1 MALPDLLKID
11 MGGISPLIDAARA
24 PKETPQSLV
33 KTPAAPKFGEN
44 DVGTME
50 GMLSAGR
57 SRLANF
63 QTQETSF
70 STEKANLTSR
80 LANLTSEQLAYNRQK
95 EEFGAKQRVEESRA
109 NYDNIKKIFDDEIN
123 SPQYKEKQRINKEI
137 AEYQVFAPTEVTA
150 PMLGVLF
157 AAIGATGMLLGGNS
171 KNNAKAALSAMNGMA
186 EGFGEGRRQYDKER
200 KAAFDTNVK
209 LLQTKLSAIK
219 DGLEDARREA
229 VLNKQAADQKVR
241 ETLAVNEAQ
250 FLQENTNKRGLEST
264 IALVNGQLAN
274 INQATNLLSSKISQL
289 TGQLDSKE
297 TQILMRKIDAASRE
311 SEKRIAAEQRQKELE
326 QRQKKLTPVG
336 MQGDNIVMSDELGN
350 ITLVPT
356 GEGFVPKAGIQP
368 RPEPRTPA
376 PRTGK
381 GEGKGQPS
389 SGAGGAVQFRY
400 NSAMVNAGNQ
410 LAIEVANAADLPALA
425 APPAFAEVLTNPSKG
440 LTDAGRAFF
449 SQKITQP
456 ESRAMQQ
463 VFAGMQRAMTTI
475 EASGRPSGATEA
487 AIKEFGKTLPRAGDN
502 KINTYLFLAQTRQVM
517 EILEKDLKAAGATD
531 EQIKQAIEARR
542 EVENVISWTVK
553 DVNRI
558 LSKDGARLVDDRTR
572 DLMKNSQTLGEFNS
586 ELRKKP
592 SEGTPSPQVAK
603 PGEGWSDK
611 DERRLQELEEKARG
625 SQPK

>member
-1 MALPDLLKID
+1 MALPDLLKTN

-24 PKETPQSLV
+24 PKEPQSLV
-33 KTPAAPKFGEN
+33 KMPAAPKFGED

-50 GMLSAGR
+50 GILTAGR
-57 SRLANF
+57 ARLSNL

-95 EEFGAKQRVEESRA
+95 EEFGAKQRVDESRA

-186 EGFGEGRRQYDKER
+186 EGFGKGREQYDKER
-200 KAAFDTNVK
+200 KTAFDTNVK

-264 IALVNGQLAN
+264 IALVNGQLTN

-356 GEGFVPKAGIQP
+356 GEGFVPKPGIQ
-368 RPEPRTPA
+368 RPEPKTPA
-376 PRTGK
+376 PKTGK
-381 GEGKGQPS
+381 GEGRGQPS

-410 LAIEVANAADLPALA
+410 LAIEVGNAADLPALA
-425 APPAFAEVLTNPSKG
+425 APPGLAEVLTNPSKG
-440 LTDAGRAFF
+440 LSDAGRAFL

-463 VFAGMQRAMTTI
+463 IFAGMQRAMTTI
-475 EASGRPSGATEA
+475 EASGRPSGATES
-487 AIKEFGKTLPRAGDN
+487 AIREFGKTLPRAGDN

-531 EQIKQAIEARR
+531 EQIKQAIAARK
-542 EVENVISWTVK
+542 EVESVIPWTVK

-558 LSKDGARLVDDRTR
+558 LSKDGARLVDERVR
-572 DLMKNSQTLGEFNS
+572 GAIANSQTLSEFNS
-586 ELRKKP
+586 ELRKKS
-592 SEGTPSPQVAK
+592 SEGT
-603 PGEGWSDK
+603 
-611 DERRLQELEEKARG
+611 RLSAPRG
-625 SQPK
+625 KGTPEDPIKLD

>member
-1 MALPDLLKID
+1 MALADFLNKPFES
-11 MGGISPLIDAARA
+11 GVSPLIDAARA
-24 PKETPQSLV
+24 PKESPQSLV
-33 KTPAAPKFGEN
+33 KIPAAPKFGEN

-57 SRLANF
+57 SRLANL
-63 QTQETSF
+63 QIQEAGL
-70 STEKANLTSR
+70 STRQANLTTD
-80 LANLTSEQLAYNRQK
+80 LANLTSQKLAYDRQK

-186 EGFGEGRRQYDKER
+186 EGFGEGRKQYDKER

-209 LLQTKLSAIK
+209 LLQTKLTAIK

-241 ETLAVNEAQ
+241 ETLAANEAQ

-264 IALVNGQLAN
+264 IALVDGQLKN
-274 INQATNLLSSKISQL
+274 INQATNLLGSKIAQL

-297 TQILMRKIDAASRE
+297 TQIVMRKIDAARSE
-311 SEKRIAAEQRQKELE
+311 SEKRIASEQRQRELE

-336 MQGDNIVMSDELGN
+336 MQGDNIVMADELGN

-368 RPEPRTPA
+368 RPEPRTPV
-376 PRTGK
+376 PKTGR

-389 SGAGGAVQFRY
+389 SGSGGAVQFRY

-410 LAIEVANAADLPALA
+410 LAIEVGNAADLPALA
-425 APPAFAEVLTNPSKG
+425 APPGLAEVLTNPSKG
-440 LTDAGRAFF
+440 LSDAGRAFL

-475 EASGRPSGATEA
+475 ETSGRPSGATEA

-517 EILEKDLKAAGATD
+517 EILEKDLKAAGATE
-531 EQIKQAIEARR
+531 EQIKQAIAARK
-542 EVENVISWTVK
+542 EVESVISWTVK

-592 SEGTPSPQVAK
+592 SEGTPSPV
-603 PGEGWSDK
+603 P
-611 DERRLQELEEKARG
+611 RG
-625 SQPK
+625 KGTPEDPIKLD

>member
-1 MALPDLLKID
+1 MALADFLNKPFES
-11 MGGISPLIDAARA
+11 GVSPLIDAARA
-24 PKETPQSLV
+24 PKESPQSLV
-33 KTPAAPKFGEN
+33 KIPGAPKFGED

-57 SRLANF
+57 SRLANL
-63 QTQETSF
+63 QIQEAGL
-70 STEKANLTSR
+70 STRQANLTTD
-80 LANLTSEQLAYNRQK
+80 LANLTSQKLAYDRQK
-95 EEFGAKQRVEESRA
+95 EEFGAKQRLEESRA

-209 LLQTKLSAIK
+209 LLQSKLSAIK
-219 DGLEDARREA
+219 DGLEDARRES

-241 ETLAVNEAQ
+241 ETLAANEAQ

-264 IALVNGQLAN
+264 IALVDGQLKN

-311 SEKRIAAEQRQKELE
+311 SEKRIAAEQRQRELE

-440 LTDAGRAFF
+440 LTDAGRSFF

-475 EASGRPSGATEA
+475 EASGRPSGATES
-487 AIKEFGKTLPRAGDN
+487 AIREFGKTLPRAGDN

-531 EQIKQAIEARR
+531 EQIKQAIAARK
-542 EVENVISWTVK
+542 EVESVIPWTVK

-558 LSKDGARLVDDRTR
+558 LSKDGARLVDERVR
-572 DLMKNSQTLGEFNS
+572 GAIANSQTLSEFNS
-586 ELRKKP
+586 ELRKKS
-592 SEGTPSPQVAK
+592 SEGT
-603 PGEGWSDK
+603 
-611 DERRLQELEEKARG
+611 RLSAPRG
-625 SQPK
+625 KGTPEDPIKLD